1 MRHWNI
7 NKDVSCDIKWECR
20 GRVVTKMII
29 IEDMPRGGAVYI
41 AILCICITKKS
52 PDTLTLSR

>member
-20 GRVVTKMII
+20 GRVVTKLII
-29 IEDMPRGGAVYI
+29 IEDGGAVYI
-41 AILCICITKKS
+41 DILFVLQKNHLI
-52 PDTLTLSR
+52 L